1 MAKRAIFDKK
11 NILVTG
17 GAGFIGSHLCDELVR
32 DNKVIC
38 IDDFSTGDEKNID
51 HLLADPNFS
60 FIKHDVSEPIELE
73 KLPEL
78 KKFKIEFQGIQDIYH
93 LACPTSP
100 ANFDNNK
107 IANILALSYGT
118 KNIMD
123 LAVKH
128 QARVVHFSS
137 SVVYGGRSVDEHK
150 VSEDKIGQ
158 VDMNSKRASYDEGKR
173 FAETI
178 VSTYRAVHQLDAKVM
193 RLFRTYG
200 PRMKLNDGHLIPDF
214 IFNALDNKDL
224 EIPGNENFASAFCYV
239 SDVVDAALKLMEA
252 ETPLIVN
259 VGSDVDIKLSDLAQK
274 IIDMLGAK
282 SNIKYVP
289 EILFFTPLN
298 LPNISRAREELGWMP
313 IVTLEKGLEKT
324 IHDLRASK
332 GLKTIKQAL

>member
-123 LAVKH
+123 LAVKY

-178 VSTYRAVHQLDAKVM
+178 VSTYRAVHQVDAKVM

-259 VGSDVDIKLSDLAQK
+259 VGSDVDINLSDLAQK
-274 IIDMLGAK
+274 IFDMLGAK
-282 SNIKYVP
+282 
-289 EILFFTPLN
+289 
-298 LPNISRAREELGWMP
+298 
-313 IVTLEKGLEKT
+313 
-324 IHDLRASK
+324 
-332 GLKTIKQAL
+332 